1 MLNITHYQ
9 RNINQNHNEVLFH
22 VSQNGC
28 YPKVYKQETLER
40 VWRKGN
46 IFTQNKAEDLKRH
59 LSKEDMQVAHRYM
72 KDCSLLEKCKSKQ
85 HEVSPHTSQ
94 NG

>member
-1 MLNITHYQ
+1 M
-9 RNINQNHNEVLFH
+9 
-22 VSQNGC
+22 
-28 YPKVYKQETLER
+28 KVKMQHMKICGLR
-40 VWRKGN
+40 QFMQLS